1 MESIKKVLVP
11 TDFTVKSLNLV
22 VDIIEQSKE
31 EKLEI
36 VLLHGVDISSSI
48 PEILFFSKAK
58 LLRSLQT
65 PEFVDS
71 CNLIKNKFQS
81 RIVAMYADIITGDTR
96 AYFNNYIEANE
107 IDEIYIPVSYKM
119 EFRNKQSFDVC
130 SLLRKV
136 TGKKVEINWPEY
148 LQHHTVPTGQVA
160 DLFFARID

>member
-1 MESIKKVLVP
+1 MESVKKVLVP
-11 TDFTVKSLNLV
+11 TDFSVKSLNLV

-36 VLLHGVDISSSI
+36 VLLHGIDISASI
-48 PEILFFSKAK
+48 PEILFFSRAK

-81 RIVAMYADIITGDTR
+81 RIVAMYADIITGHTR
-96 AYFNNYIEANE
+96 AYFNNYIDANN

-119 EFRNKQSFDVC
+119 DFKNKQSFDVC
-130 SLLRKV
+130 DLL
-136 TGKKVEINWPEY
+136 KKVSVKKIEINWPEY
-148 LQHHTVPTGQVA
+148 LHHHTVPTGQMA
-160 DLFFARID
+160 DLFLARID